1 MRLIRTSGSS
11 NKTWAA
17 VVGLARSCLSAPS
30 YAIFSTLLTGWAL
43 APGRRTITAM
53 ICAADPEGQRA
64 HDAYH
69 RFVRAARWS
78 TNALWRVLVIHM
90 VDVLTPTGKLV
101 LDCDDTLYKKSGRK
115 VDGAGSFH
123 DAVRST
129 RRKVVYATGLNL
141 VVVTLRSLVAGAVEH
156 IDVLAYAATWLWDAV
171 PRFAD
176 TLVAKLEAGCDI
188 RVCLGD
194 PDSAAVAL
202 RGEEEG
208 IGDAMAARC
217 RLALTYAGPLAR
229 AQPGAVR
236 HSDRVLYASL
246 LRFDDEVLVNT
257 HLWGNP
263 AACSPVLHLRRAG
276 DNGMAAAAMGSFE
289 RVWAAAQPVA
299 A

>member
-1 MRLIRTSGSS
+1 MARNQRLADAIAQRGWDLRRFAEEVGVDA
-11 NKTWAA
+11 KTAERWVGQGRLPHPRLRDRSAA
-17 VVGLARSCLSAPS
+17 CVGVPAGVLWPAAAAP
-30 YAIFSTLLTGWAL
+30 AVGIGELVAL
-43 APGRRTITAM
+43 YPTRAEMAP
-53 ICAADPEGQRA
+53 
-64 HDAYH
+64 
-69 RFVRAARWS
+69 
-78 TNALWRVLVIHM
+78 
-90 VDVLTPTGKLV
+90 
-101 LDCDDTLYKKSGRK
+101 
-115 VDGAGSFH
+115 
-123 DAVRST
+123 
-129 RRKVVYATGLNL
+129 AT
-141 VVVTLRSLVAGAVEH
+141 VRSLVAGAGEH

-176 TLVAKLEAGCDI
+176 TLVAKLDAGCDV

-217 RLALTYAGPLAR
+217 RLALTYATPLVRAR
-229 AQPGAVR
+229 PGAVR
-236 HSDRVLYASL
+236 RSDRVLYASL

-276 DNGMAAAAMGSFE
+276 DKGMATAALGSFE